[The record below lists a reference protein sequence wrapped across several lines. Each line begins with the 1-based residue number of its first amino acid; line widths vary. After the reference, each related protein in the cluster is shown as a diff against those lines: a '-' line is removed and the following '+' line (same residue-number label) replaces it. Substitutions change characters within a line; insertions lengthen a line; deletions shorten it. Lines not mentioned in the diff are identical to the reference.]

1 MQLHRGR
8 VARDAALGGL
18 PLLTVC
24 EPVGLLTPDNFSDIH
39 HHGLYSGHG
48 AQTREPVR
56 RARDLVLHLPSR
68 FSRRGPVA
76 CRNIMLDIM
85 LGRQFVSAHRIFG
98 ERRHEF

>member
-18 PLLTVC
+18 LLLTVC

-48 AQTREPVR
+48 AQRREPVR

-68 FSRRGPVA
+68 FSRRGPVP
-76 CRNIMLDIM
+76 RSTRMPQLNTESTVRWYSISI
-85 LGRQFVSAHRIFG
+85 
-98 ERRHEF
+98 